1 MQYTSGSTA
10 NPRGVVLSMRNV
22 TENVDQII
30 RNYFRHEGGAP
41 RLPSSV
47 VSWLPLY
54 HDMGLMVGL
63 FIPLFVGCPVILTS
77 PEAFIRKPARW
88 MQLLAK
94 HQAPFSAAPNFAF
107 DLAVAK
113 TSEEDM
119 AGLDLGHVNTIINGA
134 EQVQPNTIT
143 KFLRRFRPYNLMPAA
158 VKPSYGMA
166 EAVVYLATTKAGSPP
181 TSTEFDADSL
191 ARGHAELSTF
201 ETERATRLIRYHSDD
216 KEPLLR
222 IVDPDSNIELGPG
235 RIGEIWIHGKN
246 VSTGY
251 HNADDAL
258 NRDKFQASIREAS
271 AGTPRSPWLRT
282 GDLGF
287 IVGDEFYIVG
297 RMKDLIIQDGVNH
310 YPDDIET
317 TVKEFTGGRVAAFSV
332 SDDGVEHLVIAAEV
346 RTEHGPDKVTI
357 MDFSTIKR
365 LVVSAL
371 SKLHGLHVTDFL
383 LVPPGALPK
392 TTSGKISRAACA
404 KQYGANKLQRS
415 SNVPMTDGSVTAD
428 KLQKWFREYLSTHI
442 ECHPNEVSLDVPIR
456 DLGLKSIDVL
466 AIPGDLGDR
475 FGFCIPDLAVWDN
488 PSANDL
494 IDSLLN
500 QRSADSLRESHGHA
514 DRNTQGRGS
523 INEPVA
529 VIGVGCRFPGDIDG
543 PERLWDFLT
552 EKKCAITAYPDR
564 GFTNA
569 GTFAESGGFLK
580 DVAGFDNRFFDIPP
594 DEALRMDP
602 QQRLLLEVSWEALE
616 HAGIIPESLRL
627 SRTGVFVG
635 VSSTDYVRLVSASA
649 QQKSTI
655 WDNTGGS
662 SSIIANRIS
671 YFLDIQGPSIVID
684 TACSS
689 SLVAVHL
696 ACRSL
701 STWDCDIALVGGTN
715 VLISPEP
722 WGGFRE
728 AGILSQTGCCHAFDK
743 SADGMVRGE
752 GCGVIVLQRLSDARL
767 EGRRILAILTG
778 SAVNQ
783 DGKSNGIMAPNPS
796 AQIGVLENAC
806 KSARVD
812 PLEIGYVEAHGT
824 GTSLGDRIEAH
835 ALGMVFGRK
844 RPGSGPLMIGSIK
857 PNIGHLEGA
866 AGIAGLIKAVLMVE
880 RGSLLPSG
888 GFTEPNPAIP
898 FTELGLRVVDE
909 LQEWP
914 VVAGRPRRA
923 GVSSFGF
930 GGTNAHV
937 IVEEAGSVGAD
948 TVSGRAD
955 VGGSGGGVV
964 AWVISGKTASALAAQ
979 AGRLGRYVRAR
990 PALDVVDVGYSLV
1003 STRSV
1008 FDHRAVVVGQ
1018 TRDELLAGL
1027 AGVVAG
1033 RPEAGVVCGVGKPA
1047 GKTAFVFAGQGSQ
1060 WLGMGS
1066 ELYAAYPV
1074 FAEALDAVVDE
1085 LDRHLRY
1092 PLRDVIWGHD
1102 QDLLNTTEFAQPAL
1116 FAVEVAL
1123 YRLLMSWGVRPGLV
1137 LGHSV
1142 GELAA
1147 AHVAGALCLP
1157 DAAML
1162 VAARGRLM
1170 QALPAGGA
1178 MFAVQ
1183 AREDE
1188 VAPMLGH
1195 DVSIAAVNGPASV
1208 VISGAHD
1215 AVSAIADRL
1224 RGQGRRVHRLAVS
1237 HAFHSA
1243 LMEPMIAEFTAV
1255 AAELSVGLPT
1265 IPVISNV
1272 TGQLVADD
1280 FASADYWA
1288 RHIRAV
1294 VRFGDSVRSAHCAG
1308 ASRFIEVGP
1317 GGGLTSLI
1325 EASLADAQIV
1335 SVPTLRKDRPE
1346 PVSVMTAAA
1355 QGFVSGMGLDWAS
1368 VFSGY
1373 RPKRVE
1379 LPTYAF
1385 QHQKFWLAPAP
1396 SVSDPTAAGQI
1407 GASDGGAEL
1416 LASSGF
1422 AARLAGRS
1430 ADEQLAAAIEVVC
1443 EHAAAVLGRDGA
1455 AGLDAGQAFA
1465 DSGFNSLSAVEL
1477 RNRLTAVTAVTLPA
1491 TAIFDH
1497 PTPTELA
1504 QYLITQIDGHGSSA
1518 AAAANP
1524 AERIDALTDLF
1535 LQACDAGRDADG
1547 WKMVALASNTR
1558 ERMSSPVRNNVSK
1571 NVALLADGI
1580 SDVVVIC
1587 IPTLTVLSDQREY
1600 RDIANAMTGRHSVY
1614 SLTLP
1619 GFDSSDALPQNAD
1632 MIVETVSNAII
1643 DVVGGSCRFVLS
1655 GYSSGGVLAYALC
1668 SHLSV
1673 KHQRNPLGVA
1683 LIDTY
1688 LPSQIANPSMN
1699 EGFSP
1704 NDTGK
1709 GLSRE
1714 VIRVARMLNR
1724 LTATRLTAAATY
1736 AAIFQAWEPGRSM
1749 APVLNIV
1756 AKDRI
1761 ATVENLRE
1769 ERINRWRTAAAEAAY
1784 SVAEVPGDHFGMMST
1799 SSEAIAT
1806 EIHDWISGL
1815 VRGPH
1820 R

>member
-1 MQYTSGSTA
+1 
-10 NPRGVVLSMRNV
+10 
-22 TENVDQII
+22 
-30 RNYFRHEGGAP
+30 
-41 RLPSSV
+41 
-47 VSWLPLY
+47 
-54 HDMGLMVGL
+54 
-63 FIPLFVGCPVILTS
+63 
-77 PEAFIRKPARW
+77 
-88 MQLLAK
+88 
-94 HQAPFSAAPNFAF
+94 
-107 DLAVAK
+107 
-113 TSEEDM
+113 
-119 AGLDLGHVNTIINGA
+119 
-134 EQVQPNTIT
+134 
-143 KFLRRFRPYNLMPAA
+143 
-158 VKPSYGMA
+158 
-166 EAVVYLATTKAGSPP
+166 
-181 TSTEFDADSL
+181 
-191 ARGHAELSTF
+191 
-201 ETERATRLIRYHSDD
+201 
-216 KEPLLR
+216 
-222 IVDPDSNIELGPG
+222 
-235 RIGEIWIHGKN
+235 
-246 VSTGY
+246 
-251 HNADDAL
+251 
-258 NRDKFQASIREAS
+258 
-271 AGTPRSPWLRT
+271 
-282 GDLGF
+282 
-287 IVGDEFYIVG
+287 
-297 RMKDLIIQDGVNH
+297 
-310 YPDDIET
+310 
-317 TVKEFTGGRVAAFSV
+317 
-332 SDDGVEHLVIAAEV
+332 
-346 RTEHGPDKVTI
+346 
-357 MDFSTIKR
+357 
-365 LVVSAL
+365 
-371 SKLHGLHVTDFL
+371 
-383 LVPPGALPK
+383 
-392 TTSGKISRAACA
+392 
-404 KQYGANKLQRS
+404 
-415 SNVPMTDGSVTAD
+415 MTDGSVTAD

-1027 AGVVAG
+1027 AGGVAG

-1524 AERIDALTDLF
+1524 AERIDALTDVF

-1820 R
+1820 P

>member
-1 MQYTSGSTA
+1 
-10 NPRGVVLSMRNV
+10 
-22 TENVDQII
+22 
-30 RNYFRHEGGAP
+30 
-41 RLPSSV
+41 
-47 VSWLPLY
+47 
-54 HDMGLMVGL
+54 
-63 FIPLFVGCPVILTS
+63 
-77 PEAFIRKPARW
+77 
-88 MQLLAK
+88 
-94 HQAPFSAAPNFAF
+94 
-107 DLAVAK
+107 
-113 TSEEDM
+113 
-119 AGLDLGHVNTIINGA
+119 
-134 EQVQPNTIT
+134 
-143 KFLRRFRPYNLMPAA
+143 
-158 VKPSYGMA
+158 
-166 EAVVYLATTKAGSPP
+166 
-181 TSTEFDADSL
+181 
-191 ARGHAELSTF
+191 
-201 ETERATRLIRYHSDD
+201 
-216 KEPLLR
+216 
-222 IVDPDSNIELGPG
+222 
-235 RIGEIWIHGKN
+235 
-246 VSTGY
+246 
-251 HNADDAL
+251 
-258 NRDKFQASIREAS
+258 
-271 AGTPRSPWLRT
+271 
-282 GDLGF
+282 
-287 IVGDEFYIVG
+287 
-297 RMKDLIIQDGVNH
+297 
-310 YPDDIET
+310 
-317 TVKEFTGGRVAAFSV
+317 
-332 SDDGVEHLVIAAEV
+332 
-346 RTEHGPDKVTI
+346 
-357 MDFSTIKR
+357 
-365 LVVSAL
+365 
-371 SKLHGLHVTDFL
+371 
-383 LVPPGALPK
+383 
-392 TTSGKISRAACA
+392 
-404 KQYGANKLQRS
+404 
-415 SNVPMTDGSVTAD
+415 MTDGSVTAD

-1018 TRDELLAGL
+1018 TRDELLAG
-1027 AGVVAG
+1027 VVAG

-1368 VFSGY
+1368 AFSGY

-1820 R
+1820 P

>member
-1 MQYTSGSTA
+1 MVS
-10 NPRGVVLSMRNV
+10 RVLVHAYRV
-22 TENVDQII
+22 
-30 RNYFRHEGGAP
+30 
-41 RLPSSV
+41 SS
-47 VSWLPLY
+47 
-54 HDMGLMVGL
+54 
-63 FIPLFVGCPVILTS
+63 
-77 PEAFIRKPARW
+77 
-88 MQLLAK
+88 
-94 HQAPFSAAPNFAF
+94 
-107 DLAVAK
+107 
-113 TSEEDM
+113 
-119 AGLDLGHVNTIINGA
+119 
-134 EQVQPNTIT
+134 
-143 KFLRRFRPYNLMPAA
+143 
-158 VKPSYGMA
+158 
-166 EAVVYLATTKAGSPP
+166 
-181 TSTEFDADSL
+181 
-191 ARGHAELSTF
+191 
-201 ETERATRLIRYHSDD
+201 
-216 KEPLLR
+216 
-222 IVDPDSNIELGPG
+222 
-235 RIGEIWIHGKN
+235 
-246 VSTGY
+246 
-251 HNADDAL
+251 
-258 NRDKFQASIREAS
+258 
-271 AGTPRSPWLRT
+271 
-282 GDLGF
+282 
-287 IVGDEFYIVG
+287 
-297 RMKDLIIQDGVNH
+297 
-310 YPDDIET
+310 
-317 TVKEFTGGRVAAFSV
+317 
-332 SDDGVEHLVIAAEV
+332 
-346 RTEHGPDKVTI
+346 
-357 MDFSTIKR
+357 
-365 LVVSAL
+365 
-371 SKLHGLHVTDFL
+371 
-383 LVPPGALPK
+383 
-392 TTSGKISRAACA
+392 
-404 KQYGANKLQRS
+404 
-415 SNVPMTDGSVTAD
+415 
-428 KLQKWFREYLSTHI
+428 
-442 ECHPNEVSLDVPIR
+442 NEVSLDVPIR

-543 PERLWDFLT
+543 PERLSDFLT

-1820 R
+1820 P

>member
-1 MQYTSGSTA
+1 
-10 NPRGVVLSMRNV
+10 
-22 TENVDQII
+22 
-30 RNYFRHEGGAP
+30 
-41 RLPSSV
+41 
-47 VSWLPLY
+47 
-54 HDMGLMVGL
+54 
-63 FIPLFVGCPVILTS
+63 
-77 PEAFIRKPARW
+77 
-88 MQLLAK
+88 
-94 HQAPFSAAPNFAF
+94 
-107 DLAVAK
+107 
-113 TSEEDM
+113 
-119 AGLDLGHVNTIINGA
+119 
-134 EQVQPNTIT
+134 
-143 KFLRRFRPYNLMPAA
+143 
-158 VKPSYGMA
+158 
-166 EAVVYLATTKAGSPP
+166 
-181 TSTEFDADSL
+181 
-191 ARGHAELSTF
+191 
-201 ETERATRLIRYHSDD
+201 
-216 KEPLLR
+216 
-222 IVDPDSNIELGPG
+222 
-235 RIGEIWIHGKN
+235 
-246 VSTGY
+246 
-251 HNADDAL
+251 
-258 NRDKFQASIREAS
+258 
-271 AGTPRSPWLRT
+271 
-282 GDLGF
+282 
-287 IVGDEFYIVG
+287 
-297 RMKDLIIQDGVNH
+297 
-310 YPDDIET
+310 
-317 TVKEFTGGRVAAFSV
+317 
-332 SDDGVEHLVIAAEV
+332 
-346 RTEHGPDKVTI
+346 
-357 MDFSTIKR
+357 
-365 LVVSAL
+365 
-371 SKLHGLHVTDFL
+371 
-383 LVPPGALPK
+383 
-392 TTSGKISRAACA
+392 
-404 KQYGANKLQRS
+404 
-415 SNVPMTDGSVTAD
+415 MTDGSVTAD

-500 QRSADSLRESHGHA
+500 QRSADSLRESHGQA

-796 AQIGVLENAC
+796 AQIGVLENVC

-964 AWVISGKTASALAAQ
+964 AWVISGKKASALAAQ

-1820 R
+1820 P

>member
-1 MQYTSGSTA
+1 MVS
-10 NPRGVVLSMRNV
+10 RVLVHAYRV
-22 TENVDQII
+22 
-30 RNYFRHEGGAP
+30 
-41 RLPSSV
+41 SS
-47 VSWLPLY
+47 
-54 HDMGLMVGL
+54 
-63 FIPLFVGCPVILTS
+63 
-77 PEAFIRKPARW
+77 
-88 MQLLAK
+88 
-94 HQAPFSAAPNFAF
+94 
-107 DLAVAK
+107 
-113 TSEEDM
+113 
-119 AGLDLGHVNTIINGA
+119 
-134 EQVQPNTIT
+134 
-143 KFLRRFRPYNLMPAA
+143 
-158 VKPSYGMA
+158 
-166 EAVVYLATTKAGSPP
+166 
-181 TSTEFDADSL
+181 
-191 ARGHAELSTF
+191 
-201 ETERATRLIRYHSDD
+201 
-216 KEPLLR
+216 
-222 IVDPDSNIELGPG
+222 
-235 RIGEIWIHGKN
+235 
-246 VSTGY
+246 
-251 HNADDAL
+251 
-258 NRDKFQASIREAS
+258 
-271 AGTPRSPWLRT
+271 
-282 GDLGF
+282 
-287 IVGDEFYIVG
+287 
-297 RMKDLIIQDGVNH
+297 
-310 YPDDIET
+310 
-317 TVKEFTGGRVAAFSV
+317 
-332 SDDGVEHLVIAAEV
+332 
-346 RTEHGPDKVTI
+346 
-357 MDFSTIKR
+357 
-365 LVVSAL
+365 
-371 SKLHGLHVTDFL
+371 
-383 LVPPGALPK
+383 
-392 TTSGKISRAACA
+392 
-404 KQYGANKLQRS
+404 
-415 SNVPMTDGSVTAD
+415 
-428 KLQKWFREYLSTHI
+428 
-442 ECHPNEVSLDVPIR
+442 NEVSLDVPIR

-1518 AAAANP
+1518 AAAASP

-1820 R
+1820 P

>member
-1 MQYTSGSTA
+1 
-10 NPRGVVLSMRNV
+10 
-22 TENVDQII
+22 
-30 RNYFRHEGGAP
+30 
-41 RLPSSV
+41 
-47 VSWLPLY
+47 
-54 HDMGLMVGL
+54 
-63 FIPLFVGCPVILTS
+63 
-77 PEAFIRKPARW
+77 
-88 MQLLAK
+88 
-94 HQAPFSAAPNFAF
+94 
-107 DLAVAK
+107 
-113 TSEEDM
+113 
-119 AGLDLGHVNTIINGA
+119 
-134 EQVQPNTIT
+134 
-143 KFLRRFRPYNLMPAA
+143 
-158 VKPSYGMA
+158 
-166 EAVVYLATTKAGSPP
+166 
-181 TSTEFDADSL
+181 
-191 ARGHAELSTF
+191 
-201 ETERATRLIRYHSDD
+201 
-216 KEPLLR
+216 
-222 IVDPDSNIELGPG
+222 
-235 RIGEIWIHGKN
+235 
-246 VSTGY
+246 
-251 HNADDAL
+251 
-258 NRDKFQASIREAS
+258 
-271 AGTPRSPWLRT
+271 
-282 GDLGF
+282 
-287 IVGDEFYIVG
+287 
-297 RMKDLIIQDGVNH
+297 
-310 YPDDIET
+310 
-317 TVKEFTGGRVAAFSV
+317 
-332 SDDGVEHLVIAAEV
+332 
-346 RTEHGPDKVTI
+346 
-357 MDFSTIKR
+357 
-365 LVVSAL
+365 
-371 SKLHGLHVTDFL
+371 
-383 LVPPGALPK
+383 
-392 TTSGKISRAACA
+392 
-404 KQYGANKLQRS
+404 
-415 SNVPMTDGSVTAD
+415 MTDGSVTAD
-428 KLQKWFREYLSTHI
+428 KLQKWFREYVSTHI

-649 QQKSTI
+649 QQRSTI

-1820 R
+1820 P

>member
-1 MQYTSGSTA
+1 
-10 NPRGVVLSMRNV
+10 
-22 TENVDQII
+22 
-30 RNYFRHEGGAP
+30 
-41 RLPSSV
+41 
-47 VSWLPLY
+47 
-54 HDMGLMVGL
+54 
-63 FIPLFVGCPVILTS
+63 
-77 PEAFIRKPARW
+77 
-88 MQLLAK
+88 
-94 HQAPFSAAPNFAF
+94 
-107 DLAVAK
+107 
-113 TSEEDM
+113 
-119 AGLDLGHVNTIINGA
+119 
-134 EQVQPNTIT
+134 
-143 KFLRRFRPYNLMPAA
+143 
-158 VKPSYGMA
+158 
-166 EAVVYLATTKAGSPP
+166 
-181 TSTEFDADSL
+181 
-191 ARGHAELSTF
+191 
-201 ETERATRLIRYHSDD
+201 
-216 KEPLLR
+216 
-222 IVDPDSNIELGPG
+222 
-235 RIGEIWIHGKN
+235 
-246 VSTGY
+246 
-251 HNADDAL
+251 
-258 NRDKFQASIREAS
+258 
-271 AGTPRSPWLRT
+271 
-282 GDLGF
+282 
-287 IVGDEFYIVG
+287 
-297 RMKDLIIQDGVNH
+297 
-310 YPDDIET
+310 
-317 TVKEFTGGRVAAFSV
+317 
-332 SDDGVEHLVIAAEV
+332 
-346 RTEHGPDKVTI
+346 
-357 MDFSTIKR
+357 
-365 LVVSAL
+365 
-371 SKLHGLHVTDFL
+371 
-383 LVPPGALPK
+383 
-392 TTSGKISRAACA
+392 
-404 KQYGANKLQRS
+404 
-415 SNVPMTDGSVTAD
+415 MTDGSVTAD

-1368 VFSGY
+1368 AFSGY

-1820 R
+1820 P

>member
-1 MQYTSGSTA
+1 
-10 NPRGVVLSMRNV
+10 
-22 TENVDQII
+22 
-30 RNYFRHEGGAP
+30 
-41 RLPSSV
+41 
-47 VSWLPLY
+47 
-54 HDMGLMVGL
+54 
-63 FIPLFVGCPVILTS
+63 
-77 PEAFIRKPARW
+77 
-88 MQLLAK
+88 
-94 HQAPFSAAPNFAF
+94 
-107 DLAVAK
+107 
-113 TSEEDM
+113 
-119 AGLDLGHVNTIINGA
+119 
-134 EQVQPNTIT
+134 
-143 KFLRRFRPYNLMPAA
+143 
-158 VKPSYGMA
+158 
-166 EAVVYLATTKAGSPP
+166 
-181 TSTEFDADSL
+181 
-191 ARGHAELSTF
+191 
-201 ETERATRLIRYHSDD
+201 
-216 KEPLLR
+216 
-222 IVDPDSNIELGPG
+222 
-235 RIGEIWIHGKN
+235 
-246 VSTGY
+246 
-251 HNADDAL
+251 
-258 NRDKFQASIREAS
+258 
-271 AGTPRSPWLRT
+271 
-282 GDLGF
+282 
-287 IVGDEFYIVG
+287 
-297 RMKDLIIQDGVNH
+297 
-310 YPDDIET
+310 
-317 TVKEFTGGRVAAFSV
+317 
-332 SDDGVEHLVIAAEV
+332 
-346 RTEHGPDKVTI
+346 
-357 MDFSTIKR
+357 
-365 LVVSAL
+365 
-371 SKLHGLHVTDFL
+371 
-383 LVPPGALPK
+383 
-392 TTSGKISRAACA
+392 
-404 KQYGANKLQRS
+404 
-415 SNVPMTDGSVTAD
+415 MTDGSVTAD
-428 KLQKWFREYLSTHI
+428 KLQKWFREYVSTHI

-1736 AAIFQAWEPGRSM
+1736 AAIFQA
-1749 APVLNIV
+1749 
-1756 AKDRI
+1756 
-1761 ATVENLRE
+1761 
-1769 ERINRWRTAAAEAAY
+1769 
-1784 SVAEVPGDHFGMMST
+1784 
-1799 SSEAIAT
+1799 
-1806 EIHDWISGL
+1806 
-1815 VRGPH
+1815 
-1820 R
+1820 

>member
-1 MQYTSGSTA
+1 
-10 NPRGVVLSMRNV
+10 
-22 TENVDQII
+22 
-30 RNYFRHEGGAP
+30 
-41 RLPSSV
+41 
-47 VSWLPLY
+47 
-54 HDMGLMVGL
+54 
-63 FIPLFVGCPVILTS
+63 
-77 PEAFIRKPARW
+77 
-88 MQLLAK
+88 
-94 HQAPFSAAPNFAF
+94 
-107 DLAVAK
+107 
-113 TSEEDM
+113 
-119 AGLDLGHVNTIINGA
+119 
-134 EQVQPNTIT
+134 
-143 KFLRRFRPYNLMPAA
+143 
-158 VKPSYGMA
+158 
-166 EAVVYLATTKAGSPP
+166 
-181 TSTEFDADSL
+181 
-191 ARGHAELSTF
+191 
-201 ETERATRLIRYHSDD
+201 
-216 KEPLLR
+216 
-222 IVDPDSNIELGPG
+222 
-235 RIGEIWIHGKN
+235 
-246 VSTGY
+246 
-251 HNADDAL
+251 
-258 NRDKFQASIREAS
+258 
-271 AGTPRSPWLRT
+271 
-282 GDLGF
+282 
-287 IVGDEFYIVG
+287 
-297 RMKDLIIQDGVNH
+297 
-310 YPDDIET
+310 
-317 TVKEFTGGRVAAFSV
+317 
-332 SDDGVEHLVIAAEV
+332 
-346 RTEHGPDKVTI
+346 
-357 MDFSTIKR
+357 
-365 LVVSAL
+365 
-371 SKLHGLHVTDFL
+371 
-383 LVPPGALPK
+383 
-392 TTSGKISRAACA
+392 
-404 KQYGANKLQRS
+404 
-415 SNVPMTDGSVTAD
+415 MTDGSVTAD

-1092 PLRDVIWGHD
+1092 QLRDVIWGHD

-1524 AERIDALTDLF
+1524 AERIDALTDVF

-1820 R
+1820 P

>member
-1 MQYTSGSTA
+1 
-10 NPRGVVLSMRNV
+10 
-22 TENVDQII
+22 
-30 RNYFRHEGGAP
+30 
-41 RLPSSV
+41 
-47 VSWLPLY
+47 
-54 HDMGLMVGL
+54 
-63 FIPLFVGCPVILTS
+63 
-77 PEAFIRKPARW
+77 
-88 MQLLAK
+88 
-94 HQAPFSAAPNFAF
+94 
-107 DLAVAK
+107 
-113 TSEEDM
+113 
-119 AGLDLGHVNTIINGA
+119 
-134 EQVQPNTIT
+134 
-143 KFLRRFRPYNLMPAA
+143 
-158 VKPSYGMA
+158 
-166 EAVVYLATTKAGSPP
+166 
-181 TSTEFDADSL
+181 
-191 ARGHAELSTF
+191 
-201 ETERATRLIRYHSDD
+201 
-216 KEPLLR
+216 
-222 IVDPDSNIELGPG
+222 
-235 RIGEIWIHGKN
+235 
-246 VSTGY
+246 
-251 HNADDAL
+251 
-258 NRDKFQASIREAS
+258 
-271 AGTPRSPWLRT
+271 
-282 GDLGF
+282 
-287 IVGDEFYIVG
+287 
-297 RMKDLIIQDGVNH
+297 
-310 YPDDIET
+310 
-317 TVKEFTGGRVAAFSV
+317 
-332 SDDGVEHLVIAAEV
+332 
-346 RTEHGPDKVTI
+346 
-357 MDFSTIKR
+357 
-365 LVVSAL
+365 
-371 SKLHGLHVTDFL
+371 
-383 LVPPGALPK
+383 
-392 TTSGKISRAACA
+392 
-404 KQYGANKLQRS
+404 
-415 SNVPMTDGSVTAD
+415 MTDGSVTAD
-428 KLQKWFREYLSTHI
+428 KLQKWFREYVSTHI

-543 PERLWDFLT
+543 PKRLWDFLT

-1820 R
+1820 P

>member
-1 MQYTSGSTA
+1 
-10 NPRGVVLSMRNV
+10 
-22 TENVDQII
+22 
-30 RNYFRHEGGAP
+30 
-41 RLPSSV
+41 
-47 VSWLPLY
+47 
-54 HDMGLMVGL
+54 
-63 FIPLFVGCPVILTS
+63 
-77 PEAFIRKPARW
+77 
-88 MQLLAK
+88 
-94 HQAPFSAAPNFAF
+94 
-107 DLAVAK
+107 
-113 TSEEDM
+113 
-119 AGLDLGHVNTIINGA
+119 
-134 EQVQPNTIT
+134 
-143 KFLRRFRPYNLMPAA
+143 
-158 VKPSYGMA
+158 
-166 EAVVYLATTKAGSPP
+166 
-181 TSTEFDADSL
+181 
-191 ARGHAELSTF
+191 
-201 ETERATRLIRYHSDD
+201 
-216 KEPLLR
+216 
-222 IVDPDSNIELGPG
+222 
-235 RIGEIWIHGKN
+235 
-246 VSTGY
+246 
-251 HNADDAL
+251 
-258 NRDKFQASIREAS
+258 
-271 AGTPRSPWLRT
+271 
-282 GDLGF
+282 
-287 IVGDEFYIVG
+287 
-297 RMKDLIIQDGVNH
+297 
-310 YPDDIET
+310 
-317 TVKEFTGGRVAAFSV
+317 
-332 SDDGVEHLVIAAEV
+332 
-346 RTEHGPDKVTI
+346 
-357 MDFSTIKR
+357 
-365 LVVSAL
+365 
-371 SKLHGLHVTDFL
+371 
-383 LVPPGALPK
+383 
-392 TTSGKISRAACA
+392 
-404 KQYGANKLQRS
+404 
-415 SNVPMTDGSVTAD
+415 MTDGSVTAD
-428 KLQKWFREYLSTHI
+428 KLQKWFREYVSTHI

-1116 FAVEVAL
+1116 FAVEGAL

-1799 SSEAIAT
+1799 SSEAMAT

-1820 R
+1820 P

>member
-1 MQYTSGSTA
+1 MVS
-10 NPRGVVLSMRNV
+10 RVLVHAYRV
-22 TENVDQII
+22 
-30 RNYFRHEGGAP
+30 
-41 RLPSSV
+41 SS
-47 VSWLPLY
+47 
-54 HDMGLMVGL
+54 
-63 FIPLFVGCPVILTS
+63 
-77 PEAFIRKPARW
+77 
-88 MQLLAK
+88 
-94 HQAPFSAAPNFAF
+94 
-107 DLAVAK
+107 
-113 TSEEDM
+113 
-119 AGLDLGHVNTIINGA
+119 
-134 EQVQPNTIT
+134 
-143 KFLRRFRPYNLMPAA
+143 
-158 VKPSYGMA
+158 
-166 EAVVYLATTKAGSPP
+166 
-181 TSTEFDADSL
+181 
-191 ARGHAELSTF
+191 
-201 ETERATRLIRYHSDD
+201 
-216 KEPLLR
+216 
-222 IVDPDSNIELGPG
+222 
-235 RIGEIWIHGKN
+235 
-246 VSTGY
+246 
-251 HNADDAL
+251 
-258 NRDKFQASIREAS
+258 
-271 AGTPRSPWLRT
+271 
-282 GDLGF
+282 
-287 IVGDEFYIVG
+287 
-297 RMKDLIIQDGVNH
+297 
-310 YPDDIET
+310 
-317 TVKEFTGGRVAAFSV
+317 
-332 SDDGVEHLVIAAEV
+332 
-346 RTEHGPDKVTI
+346 
-357 MDFSTIKR
+357 
-365 LVVSAL
+365 
-371 SKLHGLHVTDFL
+371 
-383 LVPPGALPK
+383 
-392 TTSGKISRAACA
+392 
-404 KQYGANKLQRS
+404 
-415 SNVPMTDGSVTAD
+415 
-428 KLQKWFREYLSTHI
+428 
-442 ECHPNEVSLDVPIR
+442 NEVSLDVPIR

-514 DRNTQGRGS
+514 DRDTQGRGS

-1820 R
+1820 P

>member
-1 MQYTSGSTA
+1 
-10 NPRGVVLSMRNV
+10 
-22 TENVDQII
+22 
-30 RNYFRHEGGAP
+30 
-41 RLPSSV
+41 
-47 VSWLPLY
+47 
-54 HDMGLMVGL
+54 
-63 FIPLFVGCPVILTS
+63 
-77 PEAFIRKPARW
+77 
-88 MQLLAK
+88 
-94 HQAPFSAAPNFAF
+94 
-107 DLAVAK
+107 
-113 TSEEDM
+113 
-119 AGLDLGHVNTIINGA
+119 
-134 EQVQPNTIT
+134 
-143 KFLRRFRPYNLMPAA
+143 
-158 VKPSYGMA
+158 
-166 EAVVYLATTKAGSPP
+166 
-181 TSTEFDADSL
+181 
-191 ARGHAELSTF
+191 
-201 ETERATRLIRYHSDD
+201 
-216 KEPLLR
+216 
-222 IVDPDSNIELGPG
+222 
-235 RIGEIWIHGKN
+235 
-246 VSTGY
+246 
-251 HNADDAL
+251 
-258 NRDKFQASIREAS
+258 
-271 AGTPRSPWLRT
+271 
-282 GDLGF
+282 
-287 IVGDEFYIVG
+287 
-297 RMKDLIIQDGVNH
+297 
-310 YPDDIET
+310 
-317 TVKEFTGGRVAAFSV
+317 
-332 SDDGVEHLVIAAEV
+332 
-346 RTEHGPDKVTI
+346 
-357 MDFSTIKR
+357 
-365 LVVSAL
+365 
-371 SKLHGLHVTDFL
+371 
-383 LVPPGALPK
+383 
-392 TTSGKISRAACA
+392 
-404 KQYGANKLQRS
+404 
-415 SNVPMTDGSVTAD
+415 MTDGSVTAD
-428 KLQKWFREYLSTHI
+428 KLQKWFREYVSTHI

-964 AWVISGKTASALAAQ
+964 AWVISGKTASTLAAQ

-1820 R
+1820 P

>member
-1 MQYTSGSTA
+1 
-10 NPRGVVLSMRNV
+10 
-22 TENVDQII
+22 
-30 RNYFRHEGGAP
+30 
-41 RLPSSV
+41 
-47 VSWLPLY
+47 
-54 HDMGLMVGL
+54 
-63 FIPLFVGCPVILTS
+63 
-77 PEAFIRKPARW
+77 
-88 MQLLAK
+88 
-94 HQAPFSAAPNFAF
+94 
-107 DLAVAK
+107 
-113 TSEEDM
+113 
-119 AGLDLGHVNTIINGA
+119 
-134 EQVQPNTIT
+134 
-143 KFLRRFRPYNLMPAA
+143 
-158 VKPSYGMA
+158 
-166 EAVVYLATTKAGSPP
+166 
-181 TSTEFDADSL
+181 
-191 ARGHAELSTF
+191 
-201 ETERATRLIRYHSDD
+201 
-216 KEPLLR
+216 
-222 IVDPDSNIELGPG
+222 
-235 RIGEIWIHGKN
+235 
-246 VSTGY
+246 
-251 HNADDAL
+251 
-258 NRDKFQASIREAS
+258 
-271 AGTPRSPWLRT
+271 
-282 GDLGF
+282 
-287 IVGDEFYIVG
+287 
-297 RMKDLIIQDGVNH
+297 
-310 YPDDIET
+310 
-317 TVKEFTGGRVAAFSV
+317 
-332 SDDGVEHLVIAAEV
+332 
-346 RTEHGPDKVTI
+346 
-357 MDFSTIKR
+357 
-365 LVVSAL
+365 
-371 SKLHGLHVTDFL
+371 
-383 LVPPGALPK
+383 
-392 TTSGKISRAACA
+392 
-404 KQYGANKLQRS
+404 
-415 SNVPMTDGSVTAD
+415 MTDGSVTAD

-767 EGRRILAILTG
+767 EGRRILAIMTG

-1123 YRLLMSWGVRPGLV
+1123 YRLVMSWGVRPGLV

-1524 AERIDALTDLF
+1524 AERIDALTDVF

-1820 R
+1820 P

>member
-1 MQYTSGSTA
+1 MVS
-10 NPRGVVLSMRNV
+10 RVLVHAYR
-22 TENVDQII
+22 
-30 RNYFRHEGGAP
+30 
-41 RLPSSV
+41 
-47 VSWLPLY
+47 VS
-54 HDMGLMVGL
+54 
-63 FIPLFVGCPVILTS
+63 
-77 PEAFIRKPARW
+77 
-88 MQLLAK
+88 
-94 HQAPFSAAPNFAF
+94 
-107 DLAVAK
+107 
-113 TSEEDM
+113 
-119 AGLDLGHVNTIINGA
+119 
-134 EQVQPNTIT
+134 
-143 KFLRRFRPYNLMPAA
+143 
-158 VKPSYGMA
+158 
-166 EAVVYLATTKAGSPP
+166 
-181 TSTEFDADSL
+181 
-191 ARGHAELSTF
+191 
-201 ETERATRLIRYHSDD
+201 
-216 KEPLLR
+216 
-222 IVDPDSNIELGPG
+222 
-235 RIGEIWIHGKN
+235 
-246 VSTGY
+246 
-251 HNADDAL
+251 
-258 NRDKFQASIREAS
+258 
-271 AGTPRSPWLRT
+271 
-282 GDLGF
+282 
-287 IVGDEFYIVG
+287 
-297 RMKDLIIQDGVNH
+297 
-310 YPDDIET
+310 
-317 TVKEFTGGRVAAFSV
+317 
-332 SDDGVEHLVIAAEV
+332 
-346 RTEHGPDKVTI
+346 
-357 MDFSTIKR
+357 
-365 LVVSAL
+365 
-371 SKLHGLHVTDFL
+371 
-383 LVPPGALPK
+383 
-392 TTSGKISRAACA
+392 
-404 KQYGANKLQRS
+404 
-415 SNVPMTDGSVTAD
+415 
-428 KLQKWFREYLSTHI
+428 
-442 ECHPNEVSLDVPIR
+442 PNEVSLDVPIR

-1820 R
+1820 P

>member
-1 MQYTSGSTA
+1 MVS
-10 NPRGVVLSMRNV
+10 RVLVHAYRV
-22 TENVDQII
+22 
-30 RNYFRHEGGAP
+30 
-41 RLPSSV
+41 SS
-47 VSWLPLY
+47 
-54 HDMGLMVGL
+54 
-63 FIPLFVGCPVILTS
+63 
-77 PEAFIRKPARW
+77 
-88 MQLLAK
+88 
-94 HQAPFSAAPNFAF
+94 
-107 DLAVAK
+107 
-113 TSEEDM
+113 
-119 AGLDLGHVNTIINGA
+119 
-134 EQVQPNTIT
+134 
-143 KFLRRFRPYNLMPAA
+143 
-158 VKPSYGMA
+158 
-166 EAVVYLATTKAGSPP
+166 
-181 TSTEFDADSL
+181 
-191 ARGHAELSTF
+191 
-201 ETERATRLIRYHSDD
+201 
-216 KEPLLR
+216 
-222 IVDPDSNIELGPG
+222 
-235 RIGEIWIHGKN
+235 
-246 VSTGY
+246 
-251 HNADDAL
+251 
-258 NRDKFQASIREAS
+258 
-271 AGTPRSPWLRT
+271 
-282 GDLGF
+282 
-287 IVGDEFYIVG
+287 
-297 RMKDLIIQDGVNH
+297 
-310 YPDDIET
+310 
-317 TVKEFTGGRVAAFSV
+317 
-332 SDDGVEHLVIAAEV
+332 
-346 RTEHGPDKVTI
+346 
-357 MDFSTIKR
+357 
-365 LVVSAL
+365 
-371 SKLHGLHVTDFL
+371 
-383 LVPPGALPK
+383 
-392 TTSGKISRAACA
+392 
-404 KQYGANKLQRS
+404 
-415 SNVPMTDGSVTAD
+415 
-428 KLQKWFREYLSTHI
+428 
-442 ECHPNEVSLDVPIR
+442 NEVSLDVPIR

-552 EKKCAITAYPDR
+552 AKKCAITAYPDR

-1820 R
+1820 P

>member
-1 MQYTSGSTA
+1 MVS
-10 NPRGVVLSMRNV
+10 RVLVHAYRV
-22 TENVDQII
+22 
-30 RNYFRHEGGAP
+30 
-41 RLPSSV
+41 SS
-47 VSWLPLY
+47 
-54 HDMGLMVGL
+54 
-63 FIPLFVGCPVILTS
+63 
-77 PEAFIRKPARW
+77 
-88 MQLLAK
+88 
-94 HQAPFSAAPNFAF
+94 
-107 DLAVAK
+107 
-113 TSEEDM
+113 
-119 AGLDLGHVNTIINGA
+119 
-134 EQVQPNTIT
+134 
-143 KFLRRFRPYNLMPAA
+143 
-158 VKPSYGMA
+158 
-166 EAVVYLATTKAGSPP
+166 
-181 TSTEFDADSL
+181 
-191 ARGHAELSTF
+191 
-201 ETERATRLIRYHSDD
+201 
-216 KEPLLR
+216 
-222 IVDPDSNIELGPG
+222 
-235 RIGEIWIHGKN
+235 
-246 VSTGY
+246 
-251 HNADDAL
+251 
-258 NRDKFQASIREAS
+258 
-271 AGTPRSPWLRT
+271 
-282 GDLGF
+282 
-287 IVGDEFYIVG
+287 
-297 RMKDLIIQDGVNH
+297 
-310 YPDDIET
+310 
-317 TVKEFTGGRVAAFSV
+317 
-332 SDDGVEHLVIAAEV
+332 
-346 RTEHGPDKVTI
+346 
-357 MDFSTIKR
+357 
-365 LVVSAL
+365 
-371 SKLHGLHVTDFL
+371 
-383 LVPPGALPK
+383 
-392 TTSGKISRAACA
+392 
-404 KQYGANKLQRS
+404 
-415 SNVPMTDGSVTAD
+415 
-428 KLQKWFREYLSTHI
+428 
-442 ECHPNEVSLDVPIR
+442 NEVSLDVPIR

-701 STWDCDIALVGGTN
+701 STWHCDIALVGGTN

-1820 R
+1820 P

>member
-1 MQYTSGSTA
+1 MVS
-10 NPRGVVLSMRNV
+10 RVLVHAYRV
-22 TENVDQII
+22 
-30 RNYFRHEGGAP
+30 
-41 RLPSSV
+41 SS
-47 VSWLPLY
+47 
-54 HDMGLMVGL
+54 
-63 FIPLFVGCPVILTS
+63 
-77 PEAFIRKPARW
+77 
-88 MQLLAK
+88 
-94 HQAPFSAAPNFAF
+94 
-107 DLAVAK
+107 
-113 TSEEDM
+113 
-119 AGLDLGHVNTIINGA
+119 
-134 EQVQPNTIT
+134 
-143 KFLRRFRPYNLMPAA
+143 
-158 VKPSYGMA
+158 
-166 EAVVYLATTKAGSPP
+166 
-181 TSTEFDADSL
+181 
-191 ARGHAELSTF
+191 
-201 ETERATRLIRYHSDD
+201 
-216 KEPLLR
+216 
-222 IVDPDSNIELGPG
+222 
-235 RIGEIWIHGKN
+235 
-246 VSTGY
+246 
-251 HNADDAL
+251 
-258 NRDKFQASIREAS
+258 
-271 AGTPRSPWLRT
+271 
-282 GDLGF
+282 
-287 IVGDEFYIVG
+287 
-297 RMKDLIIQDGVNH
+297 
-310 YPDDIET
+310 
-317 TVKEFTGGRVAAFSV
+317 
-332 SDDGVEHLVIAAEV
+332 
-346 RTEHGPDKVTI
+346 
-357 MDFSTIKR
+357 
-365 LVVSAL
+365 
-371 SKLHGLHVTDFL
+371 
-383 LVPPGALPK
+383 
-392 TTSGKISRAACA
+392 
-404 KQYGANKLQRS
+404 
-415 SNVPMTDGSVTAD
+415 
-428 KLQKWFREYLSTHI
+428 
-442 ECHPNEVSLDVPIR
+442 NEVSLDVPIR

-1047 GKTAFVFAGQGSQ
+1047 GKTAFVFSGQGSQ

-1820 R
+1820 P

>member
-1 MQYTSGSTA
+1 M
-10 NPRGVVLSMRNV
+10 
-22 TENVDQII
+22 
-30 RNYFRHEGGAP
+30 
-41 RLPSSV
+41 
-47 VSWLPLY
+47 
-54 HDMGLMVGL
+54 
-63 FIPLFVGCPVILTS
+63 
-77 PEAFIRKPARW
+77 
-88 MQLLAK
+88 
-94 HQAPFSAAPNFAF
+94 
-107 DLAVAK
+107 
-113 TSEEDM
+113 
-119 AGLDLGHVNTIINGA
+119 
-134 EQVQPNTIT
+134 
-143 KFLRRFRPYNLMPAA
+143 
-158 VKPSYGMA
+158 
-166 EAVVYLATTKAGSPP
+166 
-181 TSTEFDADSL
+181 
-191 ARGHAELSTF
+191 
-201 ETERATRLIRYHSDD
+201 
-216 KEPLLR
+216 
-222 IVDPDSNIELGPG
+222 
-235 RIGEIWIHGKN
+235 
-246 VSTGY
+246 
-251 HNADDAL
+251 
-258 NRDKFQASIREAS
+258 
-271 AGTPRSPWLRT
+271 
-282 GDLGF
+282 
-287 IVGDEFYIVG
+287 
-297 RMKDLIIQDGVNH
+297 
-310 YPDDIET
+310 
-317 TVKEFTGGRVAAFSV
+317 
-332 SDDGVEHLVIAAEV
+332 
-346 RTEHGPDKVTI
+346 
-357 MDFSTIKR
+357 
-365 LVVSAL
+365 
-371 SKLHGLHVTDFL
+371 
-383 LVPPGALPK
+383 
-392 TTSGKISRAACA
+392 
-404 KQYGANKLQRS
+404 
-415 SNVPMTDGSVTAD
+415 
-428 KLQKWFREYLSTHI
+428 
-442 ECHPNEVSLDVPIR
+442 
-456 DLGLKSIDVL
+456 
-466 AIPGDLGDR
+466 
-475 FGFCIPDLAVWDN
+475 
-488 PSANDL
+488 
-494 IDSLLN
+494 
-500 QRSADSLRESHGHA
+500 
-514 DRNTQGRGS
+514 
-523 INEPVA
+523 
-529 VIGVGCRFPGDIDG
+529 
-543 PERLWDFLT
+543 
-552 EKKCAITAYPDR
+552 
-564 GFTNA
+564 
-569 GTFAESGGFLK
+569 
-580 DVAGFDNRFFDIPP
+580 
-594 DEALRMDP
+594 
-602 QQRLLLEVSWEALE
+602 
-616 HAGIIPESLRL
+616 
-627 SRTGVFVG
+627 
-635 VSSTDYVRLVSASA
+635 
-649 QQKSTI
+649 
-655 WDNTGGS
+655 
-662 SSIIANRIS
+662 
-671 YFLDIQGPSIVID
+671 
-684 TACSS
+684 
-689 SLVAVHL
+689 
-696 ACRSL
+696 
-701 STWDCDIALVGGTN
+701 
-715 VLISPEP
+715 
-722 WGGFRE
+722 
-728 AGILSQTGCCHAFDK
+728 
-743 SADGMVRGE
+743 
-752 GCGVIVLQRLSDARL
+752 LQRLSDARL

-937 IVEEAGSVGAD
+937 IVEEAFPVESDGVCAGAD
-948 TVSGRAD
+948 
-955 VGGSGGGVV
+955 GSGGGVV

-1335 SVPTLRKDRPE
+1335 SVPTLRDAQIVSVPTLRKDRPE

-1430 ADEQLAAAIEVVC
+1430 ADEQLAAAIEVVCEHAAAAIEVVC

-1820 R
+1820 P

>member
-1 MQYTSGSTA
+1 MVS
-10 NPRGVVLSMRNV
+10 RVLVHAYRV
-22 TENVDQII
+22 
-30 RNYFRHEGGAP
+30 
-41 RLPSSV
+41 SS
-47 VSWLPLY
+47 
-54 HDMGLMVGL
+54 
-63 FIPLFVGCPVILTS
+63 
-77 PEAFIRKPARW
+77 
-88 MQLLAK
+88 
-94 HQAPFSAAPNFAF
+94 
-107 DLAVAK
+107 
-113 TSEEDM
+113 
-119 AGLDLGHVNTIINGA
+119 
-134 EQVQPNTIT
+134 
-143 KFLRRFRPYNLMPAA
+143 
-158 VKPSYGMA
+158 
-166 EAVVYLATTKAGSPP
+166 
-181 TSTEFDADSL
+181 
-191 ARGHAELSTF
+191 
-201 ETERATRLIRYHSDD
+201 
-216 KEPLLR
+216 
-222 IVDPDSNIELGPG
+222 
-235 RIGEIWIHGKN
+235 
-246 VSTGY
+246 
-251 HNADDAL
+251 
-258 NRDKFQASIREAS
+258 
-271 AGTPRSPWLRT
+271 
-282 GDLGF
+282 
-287 IVGDEFYIVG
+287 
-297 RMKDLIIQDGVNH
+297 
-310 YPDDIET
+310 
-317 TVKEFTGGRVAAFSV
+317 
-332 SDDGVEHLVIAAEV
+332 
-346 RTEHGPDKVTI
+346 
-357 MDFSTIKR
+357 
-365 LVVSAL
+365 
-371 SKLHGLHVTDFL
+371 
-383 LVPPGALPK
+383 
-392 TTSGKISRAACA
+392 
-404 KQYGANKLQRS
+404 
-415 SNVPMTDGSVTAD
+415 
-428 KLQKWFREYLSTHI
+428 
-442 ECHPNEVSLDVPIR
+442 NEVSLDVPIR

-767 EGRRILAILTG
+767 EGRWILAILTG

-796 AQIGVLENAC
+796 AQIVVLENAC

-1060 WLGMGS
+1060 WLCMGS

-1820 R
+1820 P

>member
-1 MQYTSGSTA
+1 
-10 NPRGVVLSMRNV
+10 
-22 TENVDQII
+22 
-30 RNYFRHEGGAP
+30 
-41 RLPSSV
+41 
-47 VSWLPLY
+47 
-54 HDMGLMVGL
+54 
-63 FIPLFVGCPVILTS
+63 
-77 PEAFIRKPARW
+77 
-88 MQLLAK
+88 
-94 HQAPFSAAPNFAF
+94 
-107 DLAVAK
+107 
-113 TSEEDM
+113 
-119 AGLDLGHVNTIINGA
+119 
-134 EQVQPNTIT
+134 
-143 KFLRRFRPYNLMPAA
+143 
-158 VKPSYGMA
+158 
-166 EAVVYLATTKAGSPP
+166 
-181 TSTEFDADSL
+181 
-191 ARGHAELSTF
+191 
-201 ETERATRLIRYHSDD
+201 
-216 KEPLLR
+216 
-222 IVDPDSNIELGPG
+222 
-235 RIGEIWIHGKN
+235 
-246 VSTGY
+246 
-251 HNADDAL
+251 
-258 NRDKFQASIREAS
+258 
-271 AGTPRSPWLRT
+271 
-282 GDLGF
+282 
-287 IVGDEFYIVG
+287 
-297 RMKDLIIQDGVNH
+297 
-310 YPDDIET
+310 
-317 TVKEFTGGRVAAFSV
+317 
-332 SDDGVEHLVIAAEV
+332 
-346 RTEHGPDKVTI
+346 
-357 MDFSTIKR
+357 
-365 LVVSAL
+365 
-371 SKLHGLHVTDFL
+371 
-383 LVPPGALPK
+383 
-392 TTSGKISRAACA
+392 
-404 KQYGANKLQRS
+404 
-415 SNVPMTDGSVTAD
+415 MTDGSVTAD

-824 GTSLGDRIEAH
+824 GTSLGDRIEVH

-1335 SVPTLRKDRPE
+1335 SVLTLRKDRPE

-1524 AERIDALTDLF
+1524 AERIDALTDVF

-1820 R
+1820 P

>member
-1 MQYTSGSTA
+1 
-10 NPRGVVLSMRNV
+10 
-22 TENVDQII
+22 
-30 RNYFRHEGGAP
+30 
-41 RLPSSV
+41 
-47 VSWLPLY
+47 
-54 HDMGLMVGL
+54 
-63 FIPLFVGCPVILTS
+63 
-77 PEAFIRKPARW
+77 
-88 MQLLAK
+88 
-94 HQAPFSAAPNFAF
+94 
-107 DLAVAK
+107 
-113 TSEEDM
+113 
-119 AGLDLGHVNTIINGA
+119 
-134 EQVQPNTIT
+134 
-143 KFLRRFRPYNLMPAA
+143 
-158 VKPSYGMA
+158 
-166 EAVVYLATTKAGSPP
+166 
-181 TSTEFDADSL
+181 
-191 ARGHAELSTF
+191 
-201 ETERATRLIRYHSDD
+201 
-216 KEPLLR
+216 
-222 IVDPDSNIELGPG
+222 
-235 RIGEIWIHGKN
+235 
-246 VSTGY
+246 
-251 HNADDAL
+251 
-258 NRDKFQASIREAS
+258 
-271 AGTPRSPWLRT
+271 
-282 GDLGF
+282 
-287 IVGDEFYIVG
+287 
-297 RMKDLIIQDGVNH
+297 
-310 YPDDIET
+310 
-317 TVKEFTGGRVAAFSV
+317 
-332 SDDGVEHLVIAAEV
+332 
-346 RTEHGPDKVTI
+346 
-357 MDFSTIKR
+357 
-365 LVVSAL
+365 
-371 SKLHGLHVTDFL
+371 
-383 LVPPGALPK
+383 
-392 TTSGKISRAACA
+392 
-404 KQYGANKLQRS
+404 
-415 SNVPMTDGSVTAD
+415 
-428 KLQKWFREYLSTHI
+428 
-442 ECHPNEVSLDVPIR
+442 
-456 DLGLKSIDVL
+456 
-466 AIPGDLGDR
+466 
-475 FGFCIPDLAVWDN
+475 
-488 PSANDL
+488 
-494 IDSLLN
+494 
-500 QRSADSLRESHGHA
+500 
-514 DRNTQGRGS
+514 
-523 INEPVA
+523 
-529 VIGVGCRFPGDIDG
+529 
-543 PERLWDFLT
+543 
-552 EKKCAITAYPDR
+552 
-564 GFTNA
+564 
-569 GTFAESGGFLK
+569 
-580 DVAGFDNRFFDIPP
+580 
-594 DEALRMDP
+594 
-602 QQRLLLEVSWEALE
+602 
-616 HAGIIPESLRL
+616 
-627 SRTGVFVG
+627 
-635 VSSTDYVRLVSASA
+635 
-649 QQKSTI
+649 
-655 WDNTGGS
+655 
-662 SSIIANRIS
+662 
-671 YFLDIQGPSIVID
+671 
-684 TACSS
+684 
-689 SLVAVHL
+689 
-696 ACRSL
+696 
-701 STWDCDIALVGGTN
+701 
-715 VLISPEP
+715 
-722 WGGFRE
+722 
-728 AGILSQTGCCHAFDK
+728 
-743 SADGMVRGE
+743 
-752 GCGVIVLQRLSDARL
+752 
-767 EGRRILAILTG
+767 
-778 SAVNQ
+778 
-783 DGKSNGIMAPNPS
+783 
-796 AQIGVLENAC
+796 
-806 KSARVD
+806 
-812 PLEIGYVEAHGT
+812 
-824 GTSLGDRIEAH
+824 
-835 ALGMVFGRK
+835 
-844 RPGSGPLMIGSIK
+844 MIGSIK

-1820 R
+1820 P

>member
-1 MQYTSGSTA
+1 
-10 NPRGVVLSMRNV
+10 
-22 TENVDQII
+22 
-30 RNYFRHEGGAP
+30 
-41 RLPSSV
+41 
-47 VSWLPLY
+47 
-54 HDMGLMVGL
+54 
-63 FIPLFVGCPVILTS
+63 
-77 PEAFIRKPARW
+77 
-88 MQLLAK
+88 
-94 HQAPFSAAPNFAF
+94 
-107 DLAVAK
+107 
-113 TSEEDM
+113 
-119 AGLDLGHVNTIINGA
+119 
-134 EQVQPNTIT
+134 
-143 KFLRRFRPYNLMPAA
+143 
-158 VKPSYGMA
+158 
-166 EAVVYLATTKAGSPP
+166 
-181 TSTEFDADSL
+181 
-191 ARGHAELSTF
+191 
-201 ETERATRLIRYHSDD
+201 
-216 KEPLLR
+216 
-222 IVDPDSNIELGPG
+222 
-235 RIGEIWIHGKN
+235 
-246 VSTGY
+246 
-251 HNADDAL
+251 
-258 NRDKFQASIREAS
+258 
-271 AGTPRSPWLRT
+271 
-282 GDLGF
+282 
-287 IVGDEFYIVG
+287 
-297 RMKDLIIQDGVNH
+297 
-310 YPDDIET
+310 
-317 TVKEFTGGRVAAFSV
+317 
-332 SDDGVEHLVIAAEV
+332 
-346 RTEHGPDKVTI
+346 
-357 MDFSTIKR
+357 
-365 LVVSAL
+365 
-371 SKLHGLHVTDFL
+371 
-383 LVPPGALPK
+383 
-392 TTSGKISRAACA
+392 
-404 KQYGANKLQRS
+404 
-415 SNVPMTDGSVTAD
+415 MTDGSVTAD

-1123 YRLLMSWGVRPGLV
+1123 YRLVMSWGVRPGLV

-1157 DAAML
+1157 GAAML

-1524 AERIDALTDLF
+1524 AERIDALTDVF

-1632 MIVETVSNAII
+1632 MIVETVSNSII

-1820 R
+1820 P

>member
-1 MQYTSGSTA
+1 
-10 NPRGVVLSMRNV
+10 
-22 TENVDQII
+22 
-30 RNYFRHEGGAP
+30 
-41 RLPSSV
+41 
-47 VSWLPLY
+47 
-54 HDMGLMVGL
+54 
-63 FIPLFVGCPVILTS
+63 
-77 PEAFIRKPARW
+77 
-88 MQLLAK
+88 
-94 HQAPFSAAPNFAF
+94 
-107 DLAVAK
+107 
-113 TSEEDM
+113 
-119 AGLDLGHVNTIINGA
+119 
-134 EQVQPNTIT
+134 
-143 KFLRRFRPYNLMPAA
+143 
-158 VKPSYGMA
+158 
-166 EAVVYLATTKAGSPP
+166 
-181 TSTEFDADSL
+181 
-191 ARGHAELSTF
+191 
-201 ETERATRLIRYHSDD
+201 
-216 KEPLLR
+216 
-222 IVDPDSNIELGPG
+222 
-235 RIGEIWIHGKN
+235 
-246 VSTGY
+246 
-251 HNADDAL
+251 
-258 NRDKFQASIREAS
+258 
-271 AGTPRSPWLRT
+271 
-282 GDLGF
+282 
-287 IVGDEFYIVG
+287 
-297 RMKDLIIQDGVNH
+297 
-310 YPDDIET
+310 
-317 TVKEFTGGRVAAFSV
+317 
-332 SDDGVEHLVIAAEV
+332 
-346 RTEHGPDKVTI
+346 
-357 MDFSTIKR
+357 
-365 LVVSAL
+365 
-371 SKLHGLHVTDFL
+371 
-383 LVPPGALPK
+383 
-392 TTSGKISRAACA
+392 
-404 KQYGANKLQRS
+404 
-415 SNVPMTDGSVTAD
+415 MTDGSVTAD
-428 KLQKWFREYLSTHI
+428 KLQKWFRECVSTHI

-671 YFLDIQGPSIVID
+671 YFLDIQGPPIVID

-1820 R
+1820 P

>member
-1 MQYTSGSTA
+1 
-10 NPRGVVLSMRNV
+10 
-22 TENVDQII
+22 
-30 RNYFRHEGGAP
+30 
-41 RLPSSV
+41 
-47 VSWLPLY
+47 
-54 HDMGLMVGL
+54 
-63 FIPLFVGCPVILTS
+63 
-77 PEAFIRKPARW
+77 
-88 MQLLAK
+88 
-94 HQAPFSAAPNFAF
+94 
-107 DLAVAK
+107 
-113 TSEEDM
+113 
-119 AGLDLGHVNTIINGA
+119 
-134 EQVQPNTIT
+134 
-143 KFLRRFRPYNLMPAA
+143 
-158 VKPSYGMA
+158 
-166 EAVVYLATTKAGSPP
+166 
-181 TSTEFDADSL
+181 
-191 ARGHAELSTF
+191 
-201 ETERATRLIRYHSDD
+201 
-216 KEPLLR
+216 
-222 IVDPDSNIELGPG
+222 
-235 RIGEIWIHGKN
+235 
-246 VSTGY
+246 
-251 HNADDAL
+251 
-258 NRDKFQASIREAS
+258 
-271 AGTPRSPWLRT
+271 
-282 GDLGF
+282 
-287 IVGDEFYIVG
+287 
-297 RMKDLIIQDGVNH
+297 
-310 YPDDIET
+310 
-317 TVKEFTGGRVAAFSV
+317 
-332 SDDGVEHLVIAAEV
+332 
-346 RTEHGPDKVTI
+346 
-357 MDFSTIKR
+357 
-365 LVVSAL
+365 
-371 SKLHGLHVTDFL
+371 
-383 LVPPGALPK
+383 
-392 TTSGKISRAACA
+392 
-404 KQYGANKLQRS
+404 
-415 SNVPMTDGSVTAD
+415 MTDGSVTAD
-428 KLQKWFREYLSTHI
+428 KLQKWFREYVSTHI

-671 YFLDIQGPSIVID
+671 YFLDIQGPPIVID

-722 WGGFRE
+722 WDGFRE

-1820 R
+1820 P

>member
-1 MQYTSGSTA
+1 
-10 NPRGVVLSMRNV
+10 
-22 TENVDQII
+22 
-30 RNYFRHEGGAP
+30 
-41 RLPSSV
+41 
-47 VSWLPLY
+47 
-54 HDMGLMVGL
+54 
-63 FIPLFVGCPVILTS
+63 
-77 PEAFIRKPARW
+77 
-88 MQLLAK
+88 
-94 HQAPFSAAPNFAF
+94 
-107 DLAVAK
+107 
-113 TSEEDM
+113 
-119 AGLDLGHVNTIINGA
+119 
-134 EQVQPNTIT
+134 
-143 KFLRRFRPYNLMPAA
+143 
-158 VKPSYGMA
+158 
-166 EAVVYLATTKAGSPP
+166 
-181 TSTEFDADSL
+181 
-191 ARGHAELSTF
+191 
-201 ETERATRLIRYHSDD
+201 
-216 KEPLLR
+216 
-222 IVDPDSNIELGPG
+222 
-235 RIGEIWIHGKN
+235 
-246 VSTGY
+246 
-251 HNADDAL
+251 
-258 NRDKFQASIREAS
+258 
-271 AGTPRSPWLRT
+271 
-282 GDLGF
+282 
-287 IVGDEFYIVG
+287 
-297 RMKDLIIQDGVNH
+297 
-310 YPDDIET
+310 
-317 TVKEFTGGRVAAFSV
+317 
-332 SDDGVEHLVIAAEV
+332 
-346 RTEHGPDKVTI
+346 
-357 MDFSTIKR
+357 
-365 LVVSAL
+365 
-371 SKLHGLHVTDFL
+371 
-383 LVPPGALPK
+383 
-392 TTSGKISRAACA
+392 
-404 KQYGANKLQRS
+404 
-415 SNVPMTDGSVTAD
+415 MTDGSVTAD

-1123 YRLLMSWGVRPGLV
+1123 YRLVMSWGVRPGLV

-1407 GASDGGAEL
+1407 GASDGGAEF

-1524 AERIDALTDLF
+1524 AERIDALTDVF

-1820 R
+1820 P

>member
-1 MQYTSGSTA
+1 
-10 NPRGVVLSMRNV
+10 
-22 TENVDQII
+22 
-30 RNYFRHEGGAP
+30 
-41 RLPSSV
+41 
-47 VSWLPLY
+47 
-54 HDMGLMVGL
+54 
-63 FIPLFVGCPVILTS
+63 
-77 PEAFIRKPARW
+77 
-88 MQLLAK
+88 
-94 HQAPFSAAPNFAF
+94 
-107 DLAVAK
+107 
-113 TSEEDM
+113 
-119 AGLDLGHVNTIINGA
+119 
-134 EQVQPNTIT
+134 
-143 KFLRRFRPYNLMPAA
+143 
-158 VKPSYGMA
+158 
-166 EAVVYLATTKAGSPP
+166 
-181 TSTEFDADSL
+181 
-191 ARGHAELSTF
+191 
-201 ETERATRLIRYHSDD
+201 
-216 KEPLLR
+216 
-222 IVDPDSNIELGPG
+222 
-235 RIGEIWIHGKN
+235 
-246 VSTGY
+246 
-251 HNADDAL
+251 
-258 NRDKFQASIREAS
+258 
-271 AGTPRSPWLRT
+271 
-282 GDLGF
+282 
-287 IVGDEFYIVG
+287 
-297 RMKDLIIQDGVNH
+297 
-310 YPDDIET
+310 
-317 TVKEFTGGRVAAFSV
+317 
-332 SDDGVEHLVIAAEV
+332 
-346 RTEHGPDKVTI
+346 
-357 MDFSTIKR
+357 
-365 LVVSAL
+365 
-371 SKLHGLHVTDFL
+371 
-383 LVPPGALPK
+383 
-392 TTSGKISRAACA
+392 
-404 KQYGANKLQRS
+404 
-415 SNVPMTDGSVTAD
+415 MTDGSVTAD

-1047 GKTAFVFAGQGSQ
+1047 GKTAFVFGGQGSQ

>member
-1 MQYTSGSTA
+1 
-10 NPRGVVLSMRNV
+10 
-22 TENVDQII
+22 
-30 RNYFRHEGGAP
+30 
-41 RLPSSV
+41 
-47 VSWLPLY
+47 
-54 HDMGLMVGL
+54 
-63 FIPLFVGCPVILTS
+63 
-77 PEAFIRKPARW
+77 
-88 MQLLAK
+88 
-94 HQAPFSAAPNFAF
+94 
-107 DLAVAK
+107 
-113 TSEEDM
+113 
-119 AGLDLGHVNTIINGA
+119 
-134 EQVQPNTIT
+134 
-143 KFLRRFRPYNLMPAA
+143 
-158 VKPSYGMA
+158 
-166 EAVVYLATTKAGSPP
+166 
-181 TSTEFDADSL
+181 
-191 ARGHAELSTF
+191 
-201 ETERATRLIRYHSDD
+201 
-216 KEPLLR
+216 
-222 IVDPDSNIELGPG
+222 
-235 RIGEIWIHGKN
+235 
-246 VSTGY
+246 
-251 HNADDAL
+251 
-258 NRDKFQASIREAS
+258 
-271 AGTPRSPWLRT
+271 
-282 GDLGF
+282 
-287 IVGDEFYIVG
+287 
-297 RMKDLIIQDGVNH
+297 
-310 YPDDIET
+310 
-317 TVKEFTGGRVAAFSV
+317 
-332 SDDGVEHLVIAAEV
+332 
-346 RTEHGPDKVTI
+346 
-357 MDFSTIKR
+357 
-365 LVVSAL
+365 
-371 SKLHGLHVTDFL
+371 
-383 LVPPGALPK
+383 
-392 TTSGKISRAACA
+392 
-404 KQYGANKLQRS
+404 
-415 SNVPMTDGSVTAD
+415 MTDGSVTAD

-1033 RPEAGVVCGVGKPA
+1033 GPEAGVVCGVGKPA

-1123 YRLLMSWGVRPGLV
+1123 YRLVMSWGVRPGLV

-1524 AERIDALTDLF
+1524 AERIDALTDVF

>member
-1 MQYTSGSTA
+1 
-10 NPRGVVLSMRNV
+10 
-22 TENVDQII
+22 
-30 RNYFRHEGGAP
+30 
-41 RLPSSV
+41 
-47 VSWLPLY
+47 
-54 HDMGLMVGL
+54 
-63 FIPLFVGCPVILTS
+63 
-77 PEAFIRKPARW
+77 
-88 MQLLAK
+88 
-94 HQAPFSAAPNFAF
+94 
-107 DLAVAK
+107 
-113 TSEEDM
+113 
-119 AGLDLGHVNTIINGA
+119 
-134 EQVQPNTIT
+134 
-143 KFLRRFRPYNLMPAA
+143 
-158 VKPSYGMA
+158 
-166 EAVVYLATTKAGSPP
+166 
-181 TSTEFDADSL
+181 
-191 ARGHAELSTF
+191 
-201 ETERATRLIRYHSDD
+201 
-216 KEPLLR
+216 
-222 IVDPDSNIELGPG
+222 
-235 RIGEIWIHGKN
+235 
-246 VSTGY
+246 
-251 HNADDAL
+251 
-258 NRDKFQASIREAS
+258 
-271 AGTPRSPWLRT
+271 
-282 GDLGF
+282 
-287 IVGDEFYIVG
+287 
-297 RMKDLIIQDGVNH
+297 
-310 YPDDIET
+310 
-317 TVKEFTGGRVAAFSV
+317 
-332 SDDGVEHLVIAAEV
+332 
-346 RTEHGPDKVTI
+346 
-357 MDFSTIKR
+357 
-365 LVVSAL
+365 
-371 SKLHGLHVTDFL
+371 
-383 LVPPGALPK
+383 
-392 TTSGKISRAACA
+392 
-404 KQYGANKLQRS
+404 
-415 SNVPMTDGSVTAD
+415 MTDGSVTAD

-1355 QGFVSGMGLDWAS
+1355 QGFVSGMGLDWSS

-1443 EHAAAVLGRDGA
+1443 EHSAAVLGRDGA

-1820 R
+1820 P

>member
-1 MQYTSGSTA
+1 
-10 NPRGVVLSMRNV
+10 
-22 TENVDQII
+22 
-30 RNYFRHEGGAP
+30 
-41 RLPSSV
+41 
-47 VSWLPLY
+47 
-54 HDMGLMVGL
+54 
-63 FIPLFVGCPVILTS
+63 
-77 PEAFIRKPARW
+77 
-88 MQLLAK
+88 
-94 HQAPFSAAPNFAF
+94 
-107 DLAVAK
+107 
-113 TSEEDM
+113 
-119 AGLDLGHVNTIINGA
+119 
-134 EQVQPNTIT
+134 
-143 KFLRRFRPYNLMPAA
+143 
-158 VKPSYGMA
+158 
-166 EAVVYLATTKAGSPP
+166 
-181 TSTEFDADSL
+181 
-191 ARGHAELSTF
+191 
-201 ETERATRLIRYHSDD
+201 
-216 KEPLLR
+216 
-222 IVDPDSNIELGPG
+222 
-235 RIGEIWIHGKN
+235 
-246 VSTGY
+246 
-251 HNADDAL
+251 
-258 NRDKFQASIREAS
+258 
-271 AGTPRSPWLRT
+271 
-282 GDLGF
+282 
-287 IVGDEFYIVG
+287 
-297 RMKDLIIQDGVNH
+297 
-310 YPDDIET
+310 
-317 TVKEFTGGRVAAFSV
+317 
-332 SDDGVEHLVIAAEV
+332 
-346 RTEHGPDKVTI
+346 
-357 MDFSTIKR
+357 
-365 LVVSAL
+365 
-371 SKLHGLHVTDFL
+371 
-383 LVPPGALPK
+383 
-392 TTSGKISRAACA
+392 
-404 KQYGANKLQRS
+404 
-415 SNVPMTDGSVTAD
+415 MTDGSVTAD

-488 PSANDL
+488 PSA
-494 IDSLLN
+494 DSLLN

-1820 R
+1820 P

>member
-1 MQYTSGSTA
+1 
-10 NPRGVVLSMRNV
+10 
-22 TENVDQII
+22 
-30 RNYFRHEGGAP
+30 
-41 RLPSSV
+41 
-47 VSWLPLY
+47 
-54 HDMGLMVGL
+54 
-63 FIPLFVGCPVILTS
+63 
-77 PEAFIRKPARW
+77 
-88 MQLLAK
+88 
-94 HQAPFSAAPNFAF
+94 
-107 DLAVAK
+107 
-113 TSEEDM
+113 
-119 AGLDLGHVNTIINGA
+119 
-134 EQVQPNTIT
+134 
-143 KFLRRFRPYNLMPAA
+143 
-158 VKPSYGMA
+158 
-166 EAVVYLATTKAGSPP
+166 
-181 TSTEFDADSL
+181 
-191 ARGHAELSTF
+191 
-201 ETERATRLIRYHSDD
+201 
-216 KEPLLR
+216 
-222 IVDPDSNIELGPG
+222 
-235 RIGEIWIHGKN
+235 
-246 VSTGY
+246 
-251 HNADDAL
+251 
-258 NRDKFQASIREAS
+258 
-271 AGTPRSPWLRT
+271 
-282 GDLGF
+282 
-287 IVGDEFYIVG
+287 
-297 RMKDLIIQDGVNH
+297 
-310 YPDDIET
+310 
-317 TVKEFTGGRVAAFSV
+317 
-332 SDDGVEHLVIAAEV
+332 
-346 RTEHGPDKVTI
+346 
-357 MDFSTIKR
+357 
-365 LVVSAL
+365 
-371 SKLHGLHVTDFL
+371 
-383 LVPPGALPK
+383 
-392 TTSGKISRAACA
+392 
-404 KQYGANKLQRS
+404 
-415 SNVPMTDGSVTAD
+415 MTDGSVTAD

-1655 GYSSGGVLAYALC
+1655 GYSSGGVLAYARC

>member
-1 MQYTSGSTA
+1 M
-10 NPRGVVLSMRNV
+10 
-22 TENVDQII
+22 
-30 RNYFRHEGGAP
+30 
-41 RLPSSV
+41 
-47 VSWLPLY
+47 
-54 HDMGLMVGL
+54 
-63 FIPLFVGCPVILTS
+63 
-77 PEAFIRKPARW
+77 
-88 MQLLAK
+88 
-94 HQAPFSAAPNFAF
+94 
-107 DLAVAK
+107 
-113 TSEEDM
+113 
-119 AGLDLGHVNTIINGA
+119 
-134 EQVQPNTIT
+134 
-143 KFLRRFRPYNLMPAA
+143 
-158 VKPSYGMA
+158 
-166 EAVVYLATTKAGSPP
+166 
-181 TSTEFDADSL
+181 
-191 ARGHAELSTF
+191 
-201 ETERATRLIRYHSDD
+201 
-216 KEPLLR
+216 
-222 IVDPDSNIELGPG
+222 
-235 RIGEIWIHGKN
+235 
-246 VSTGY
+246 
-251 HNADDAL
+251 
-258 NRDKFQASIREAS
+258 
-271 AGTPRSPWLRT
+271 
-282 GDLGF
+282 
-287 IVGDEFYIVG
+287 
-297 RMKDLIIQDGVNH
+297 
-310 YPDDIET
+310 
-317 TVKEFTGGRVAAFSV
+317 
-332 SDDGVEHLVIAAEV
+332 
-346 RTEHGPDKVTI
+346 
-357 MDFSTIKR
+357 
-365 LVVSAL
+365 
-371 SKLHGLHVTDFL
+371 
-383 LVPPGALPK
+383 
-392 TTSGKISRAACA
+392 
-404 KQYGANKLQRS
+404 
-415 SNVPMTDGSVTAD
+415 
-428 KLQKWFREYLSTHI
+428 STHI

-1368 VFSGY
+1368 AFSGY

-1820 R
+1820 P

>member
-1 MQYTSGSTA
+1 
-10 NPRGVVLSMRNV
+10 
-22 TENVDQII
+22 
-30 RNYFRHEGGAP
+30 
-41 RLPSSV
+41 
-47 VSWLPLY
+47 
-54 HDMGLMVGL
+54 
-63 FIPLFVGCPVILTS
+63 
-77 PEAFIRKPARW
+77 
-88 MQLLAK
+88 
-94 HQAPFSAAPNFAF
+94 
-107 DLAVAK
+107 
-113 TSEEDM
+113 
-119 AGLDLGHVNTIINGA
+119 
-134 EQVQPNTIT
+134 
-143 KFLRRFRPYNLMPAA
+143 
-158 VKPSYGMA
+158 
-166 EAVVYLATTKAGSPP
+166 
-181 TSTEFDADSL
+181 
-191 ARGHAELSTF
+191 
-201 ETERATRLIRYHSDD
+201 
-216 KEPLLR
+216 
-222 IVDPDSNIELGPG
+222 
-235 RIGEIWIHGKN
+235 
-246 VSTGY
+246 
-251 HNADDAL
+251 
-258 NRDKFQASIREAS
+258 
-271 AGTPRSPWLRT
+271 
-282 GDLGF
+282 
-287 IVGDEFYIVG
+287 
-297 RMKDLIIQDGVNH
+297 
-310 YPDDIET
+310 
-317 TVKEFTGGRVAAFSV
+317 
-332 SDDGVEHLVIAAEV
+332 
-346 RTEHGPDKVTI
+346 
-357 MDFSTIKR
+357 
-365 LVVSAL
+365 
-371 SKLHGLHVTDFL
+371 
-383 LVPPGALPK
+383 
-392 TTSGKISRAACA
+392 
-404 KQYGANKLQRS
+404 
-415 SNVPMTDGSVTAD
+415 MTDGSVTAD

-580 DVAGFDNRFFDIPP
+580 DVAGFDNIFFDIPP

-1123 YRLLMSWGVRPGLV
+1123 YRLVMSWGVRPGLV

-1524 AERIDALTDLF
+1524 AERIDALTDVF

-1820 R
+1820 P

>member
-1 MQYTSGSTA
+1 
-10 NPRGVVLSMRNV
+10 
-22 TENVDQII
+22 
-30 RNYFRHEGGAP
+30 
-41 RLPSSV
+41 
-47 VSWLPLY
+47 
-54 HDMGLMVGL
+54 
-63 FIPLFVGCPVILTS
+63 
-77 PEAFIRKPARW
+77 
-88 MQLLAK
+88 
-94 HQAPFSAAPNFAF
+94 
-107 DLAVAK
+107 
-113 TSEEDM
+113 
-119 AGLDLGHVNTIINGA
+119 
-134 EQVQPNTIT
+134 
-143 KFLRRFRPYNLMPAA
+143 
-158 VKPSYGMA
+158 
-166 EAVVYLATTKAGSPP
+166 
-181 TSTEFDADSL
+181 
-191 ARGHAELSTF
+191 
-201 ETERATRLIRYHSDD
+201 
-216 KEPLLR
+216 
-222 IVDPDSNIELGPG
+222 
-235 RIGEIWIHGKN
+235 
-246 VSTGY
+246 
-251 HNADDAL
+251 
-258 NRDKFQASIREAS
+258 
-271 AGTPRSPWLRT
+271 
-282 GDLGF
+282 
-287 IVGDEFYIVG
+287 
-297 RMKDLIIQDGVNH
+297 
-310 YPDDIET
+310 
-317 TVKEFTGGRVAAFSV
+317 
-332 SDDGVEHLVIAAEV
+332 
-346 RTEHGPDKVTI
+346 
-357 MDFSTIKR
+357 
-365 LVVSAL
+365 
-371 SKLHGLHVTDFL
+371 
-383 LVPPGALPK
+383 
-392 TTSGKISRAACA
+392 
-404 KQYGANKLQRS
+404 
-415 SNVPMTDGSVTAD
+415 MTDGSVTAD

-1784 SVAEVPGDHFGMMST
+1784 SVAEVPGDHFGMMHL
-1799 SSEAIAT
+1799 E
-1806 EIHDWISGL
+1806 
-1815 VRGPH
+1815 
-1820 R
+1820 

>member
-1 MQYTSGSTA
+1 
-10 NPRGVVLSMRNV
+10 
-22 TENVDQII
+22 
-30 RNYFRHEGGAP
+30 
-41 RLPSSV
+41 
-47 VSWLPLY
+47 
-54 HDMGLMVGL
+54 
-63 FIPLFVGCPVILTS
+63 
-77 PEAFIRKPARW
+77 
-88 MQLLAK
+88 
-94 HQAPFSAAPNFAF
+94 
-107 DLAVAK
+107 
-113 TSEEDM
+113 
-119 AGLDLGHVNTIINGA
+119 
-134 EQVQPNTIT
+134 
-143 KFLRRFRPYNLMPAA
+143 
-158 VKPSYGMA
+158 
-166 EAVVYLATTKAGSPP
+166 
-181 TSTEFDADSL
+181 
-191 ARGHAELSTF
+191 
-201 ETERATRLIRYHSDD
+201 
-216 KEPLLR
+216 
-222 IVDPDSNIELGPG
+222 
-235 RIGEIWIHGKN
+235 
-246 VSTGY
+246 
-251 HNADDAL
+251 
-258 NRDKFQASIREAS
+258 
-271 AGTPRSPWLRT
+271 
-282 GDLGF
+282 
-287 IVGDEFYIVG
+287 
-297 RMKDLIIQDGVNH
+297 
-310 YPDDIET
+310 
-317 TVKEFTGGRVAAFSV
+317 
-332 SDDGVEHLVIAAEV
+332 
-346 RTEHGPDKVTI
+346 
-357 MDFSTIKR
+357 
-365 LVVSAL
+365 
-371 SKLHGLHVTDFL
+371 
-383 LVPPGALPK
+383 
-392 TTSGKISRAACA
+392 
-404 KQYGANKLQRS
+404 
-415 SNVPMTDGSVTAD
+415 MTDGSVTAD

-500 QRSADSLRESHGHA
+500 KRSADSLRESHGHA

-1368 VFSGY
+1368 AFSGY

-1820 R
+1820 P

>member
-1 MQYTSGSTA
+1 MVS
-10 NPRGVVLSMRNV
+10 RVLVHAYRV
-22 TENVDQII
+22 
-30 RNYFRHEGGAP
+30 
-41 RLPSSV
+41 SS
-47 VSWLPLY
+47 
-54 HDMGLMVGL
+54 
-63 FIPLFVGCPVILTS
+63 
-77 PEAFIRKPARW
+77 
-88 MQLLAK
+88 
-94 HQAPFSAAPNFAF
+94 
-107 DLAVAK
+107 
-113 TSEEDM
+113 
-119 AGLDLGHVNTIINGA
+119 
-134 EQVQPNTIT
+134 
-143 KFLRRFRPYNLMPAA
+143 
-158 VKPSYGMA
+158 
-166 EAVVYLATTKAGSPP
+166 
-181 TSTEFDADSL
+181 
-191 ARGHAELSTF
+191 
-201 ETERATRLIRYHSDD
+201 
-216 KEPLLR
+216 
-222 IVDPDSNIELGPG
+222 
-235 RIGEIWIHGKN
+235 
-246 VSTGY
+246 
-251 HNADDAL
+251 
-258 NRDKFQASIREAS
+258 
-271 AGTPRSPWLRT
+271 
-282 GDLGF
+282 
-287 IVGDEFYIVG
+287 
-297 RMKDLIIQDGVNH
+297 
-310 YPDDIET
+310 
-317 TVKEFTGGRVAAFSV
+317 
-332 SDDGVEHLVIAAEV
+332 
-346 RTEHGPDKVTI
+346 
-357 MDFSTIKR
+357 
-365 LVVSAL
+365 
-371 SKLHGLHVTDFL
+371 
-383 LVPPGALPK
+383 
-392 TTSGKISRAACA
+392 
-404 KQYGANKLQRS
+404 
-415 SNVPMTDGSVTAD
+415 
-428 KLQKWFREYLSTHI
+428 
-442 ECHPNEVSLDVPIR
+442 NEVSLDVPIR

-1092 PLRDVIWGHD
+1092 P
-1102 QDLLNTTEFAQPAL
+1102 
-1116 FAVEVAL
+1116 
-1123 YRLLMSWGVRPGLV
+1123 
-1137 LGHSV
+1137 
-1142 GELAA
+1142 
-1147 AHVAGALCLP
+1147 
-1157 DAAML
+1157 
-1162 VAARGRLM
+1162 
-1170 QALPAGGA
+1170 
-1178 MFAVQ
+1178 
-1183 AREDE
+1183 
-1188 VAPMLGH
+1188 
-1195 DVSIAAVNGPASV
+1195 
-1208 VISGAHD
+1208 
-1215 AVSAIADRL
+1215 
-1224 RGQGRRVHRLAVS
+1224 
-1237 HAFHSA
+1237 
-1243 LMEPMIAEFTAV
+1243 
-1255 AAELSVGLPT
+1255 
-1265 IPVISNV
+1265 
-1272 TGQLVADD
+1272 
-1280 FASADYWA
+1280 
-1288 RHIRAV
+1288 
-1294 VRFGDSVRSAHCAG
+1294 
-1308 ASRFIEVGP
+1308 
-1317 GGGLTSLI
+1317 
-1325 EASLADAQIV
+1325 
-1335 SVPTLRKDRPE
+1335 
-1346 PVSVMTAAA
+1346 
-1355 QGFVSGMGLDWAS
+1355 
-1368 VFSGY
+1368 
-1373 RPKRVE
+1373 
-1379 LPTYAF
+1379 
-1385 QHQKFWLAPAP
+1385 
-1396 SVSDPTAAGQI
+1396 
-1407 GASDGGAEL
+1407 
-1416 LASSGF
+1416 
-1422 AARLAGRS
+1422 
-1430 ADEQLAAAIEVVC
+1430 
-1443 EHAAAVLGRDGA
+1443 
-1455 AGLDAGQAFA
+1455 
-1465 DSGFNSLSAVEL
+1465 
-1477 RNRLTAVTAVTLPA
+1477 
-1491 TAIFDH
+1491 
-1497 PTPTELA
+1497 
-1504 QYLITQIDGHGSSA
+1504 
-1518 AAAANP
+1518 
-1524 AERIDALTDLF
+1524 ERIDALTDLF

-1820 R
+1820 P

>member
-1 MQYTSGSTA
+1 
-10 NPRGVVLSMRNV
+10 
-22 TENVDQII
+22 
-30 RNYFRHEGGAP
+30 
-41 RLPSSV
+41 
-47 VSWLPLY
+47 
-54 HDMGLMVGL
+54 
-63 FIPLFVGCPVILTS
+63 
-77 PEAFIRKPARW
+77 
-88 MQLLAK
+88 
-94 HQAPFSAAPNFAF
+94 
-107 DLAVAK
+107 
-113 TSEEDM
+113 
-119 AGLDLGHVNTIINGA
+119 
-134 EQVQPNTIT
+134 
-143 KFLRRFRPYNLMPAA
+143 
-158 VKPSYGMA
+158 
-166 EAVVYLATTKAGSPP
+166 
-181 TSTEFDADSL
+181 
-191 ARGHAELSTF
+191 
-201 ETERATRLIRYHSDD
+201 
-216 KEPLLR
+216 
-222 IVDPDSNIELGPG
+222 
-235 RIGEIWIHGKN
+235 
-246 VSTGY
+246 
-251 HNADDAL
+251 
-258 NRDKFQASIREAS
+258 
-271 AGTPRSPWLRT
+271 
-282 GDLGF
+282 
-287 IVGDEFYIVG
+287 
-297 RMKDLIIQDGVNH
+297 
-310 YPDDIET
+310 
-317 TVKEFTGGRVAAFSV
+317 
-332 SDDGVEHLVIAAEV
+332 
-346 RTEHGPDKVTI
+346 
-357 MDFSTIKR
+357 
-365 LVVSAL
+365 
-371 SKLHGLHVTDFL
+371 
-383 LVPPGALPK
+383 
-392 TTSGKISRAACA
+392 
-404 KQYGANKLQRS
+404 
-415 SNVPMTDGSVTAD
+415 MTDGSVTAD

-1673 KHQRNPLGVA
+1673 KHQRNPLGGA

-1820 R
+1820 P

>member
-1 MQYTSGSTA
+1 M
-10 NPRGVVLSMRNV
+10 
-22 TENVDQII
+22 
-30 RNYFRHEGGAP
+30 
-41 RLPSSV
+41 
-47 VSWLPLY
+47 
-54 HDMGLMVGL
+54 
-63 FIPLFVGCPVILTS
+63 
-77 PEAFIRKPARW
+77 
-88 MQLLAK
+88 
-94 HQAPFSAAPNFAF
+94 
-107 DLAVAK
+107 
-113 TSEEDM
+113 
-119 AGLDLGHVNTIINGA
+119 
-134 EQVQPNTIT
+134 
-143 KFLRRFRPYNLMPAA
+143 
-158 VKPSYGMA
+158 
-166 EAVVYLATTKAGSPP
+166 
-181 TSTEFDADSL
+181 
-191 ARGHAELSTF
+191 
-201 ETERATRLIRYHSDD
+201 
-216 KEPLLR
+216 
-222 IVDPDSNIELGPG
+222 
-235 RIGEIWIHGKN
+235 
-246 VSTGY
+246 
-251 HNADDAL
+251 
-258 NRDKFQASIREAS
+258 
-271 AGTPRSPWLRT
+271 
-282 GDLGF
+282 
-287 IVGDEFYIVG
+287 
-297 RMKDLIIQDGVNH
+297 
-310 YPDDIET
+310 
-317 TVKEFTGGRVAAFSV
+317 
-332 SDDGVEHLVIAAEV
+332 
-346 RTEHGPDKVTI
+346 
-357 MDFSTIKR
+357 
-365 LVVSAL
+365 
-371 SKLHGLHVTDFL
+371 
-383 LVPPGALPK
+383 
-392 TTSGKISRAACA
+392 
-404 KQYGANKLQRS
+404 
-415 SNVPMTDGSVTAD
+415 
-428 KLQKWFREYLSTHI
+428 
-442 ECHPNEVSLDVPIR
+442 
-456 DLGLKSIDVL
+456 
-466 AIPGDLGDR
+466 
-475 FGFCIPDLAVWDN
+475 
-488 PSANDL
+488 
-494 IDSLLN
+494 N

-1761 ATVENLRE
+1761 AIVENLRE

-1820 R
+1820 P

>member
-1 MQYTSGSTA
+1 MVS
-10 NPRGVVLSMRNV
+10 RVLVHAYRV
-22 TENVDQII
+22 
-30 RNYFRHEGGAP
+30 
-41 RLPSSV
+41 SS
-47 VSWLPLY
+47 
-54 HDMGLMVGL
+54 
-63 FIPLFVGCPVILTS
+63 
-77 PEAFIRKPARW
+77 
-88 MQLLAK
+88 
-94 HQAPFSAAPNFAF
+94 
-107 DLAVAK
+107 
-113 TSEEDM
+113 
-119 AGLDLGHVNTIINGA
+119 
-134 EQVQPNTIT
+134 
-143 KFLRRFRPYNLMPAA
+143 
-158 VKPSYGMA
+158 
-166 EAVVYLATTKAGSPP
+166 
-181 TSTEFDADSL
+181 
-191 ARGHAELSTF
+191 
-201 ETERATRLIRYHSDD
+201 
-216 KEPLLR
+216 
-222 IVDPDSNIELGPG
+222 
-235 RIGEIWIHGKN
+235 
-246 VSTGY
+246 
-251 HNADDAL
+251 
-258 NRDKFQASIREAS
+258 
-271 AGTPRSPWLRT
+271 
-282 GDLGF
+282 
-287 IVGDEFYIVG
+287 
-297 RMKDLIIQDGVNH
+297 
-310 YPDDIET
+310 
-317 TVKEFTGGRVAAFSV
+317 
-332 SDDGVEHLVIAAEV
+332 
-346 RTEHGPDKVTI
+346 
-357 MDFSTIKR
+357 
-365 LVVSAL
+365 
-371 SKLHGLHVTDFL
+371 
-383 LVPPGALPK
+383 
-392 TTSGKISRAACA
+392 
-404 KQYGANKLQRS
+404 
-415 SNVPMTDGSVTAD
+415 
-428 KLQKWFREYLSTHI
+428 
-442 ECHPNEVSLDVPIR
+442 NEVSLDVPIR

-1272 TGQLVADD
+1272 TGQLVADH

-1820 R
+1820 P

>member
-1 MQYTSGSTA
+1 MVS
-10 NPRGVVLSMRNV
+10 RVLVHAYRV
-22 TENVDQII
+22 
-30 RNYFRHEGGAP
+30 
-41 RLPSSV
+41 SS
-47 VSWLPLY
+47 
-54 HDMGLMVGL
+54 
-63 FIPLFVGCPVILTS
+63 
-77 PEAFIRKPARW
+77 
-88 MQLLAK
+88 
-94 HQAPFSAAPNFAF
+94 
-107 DLAVAK
+107 
-113 TSEEDM
+113 
-119 AGLDLGHVNTIINGA
+119 
-134 EQVQPNTIT
+134 
-143 KFLRRFRPYNLMPAA
+143 
-158 VKPSYGMA
+158 
-166 EAVVYLATTKAGSPP
+166 
-181 TSTEFDADSL
+181 
-191 ARGHAELSTF
+191 
-201 ETERATRLIRYHSDD
+201 
-216 KEPLLR
+216 
-222 IVDPDSNIELGPG
+222 
-235 RIGEIWIHGKN
+235 
-246 VSTGY
+246 
-251 HNADDAL
+251 
-258 NRDKFQASIREAS
+258 
-271 AGTPRSPWLRT
+271 
-282 GDLGF
+282 
-287 IVGDEFYIVG
+287 
-297 RMKDLIIQDGVNH
+297 
-310 YPDDIET
+310 
-317 TVKEFTGGRVAAFSV
+317 
-332 SDDGVEHLVIAAEV
+332 
-346 RTEHGPDKVTI
+346 
-357 MDFSTIKR
+357 
-365 LVVSAL
+365 
-371 SKLHGLHVTDFL
+371 
-383 LVPPGALPK
+383 
-392 TTSGKISRAACA
+392 
-404 KQYGANKLQRS
+404 
-415 SNVPMTDGSVTAD
+415 
-428 KLQKWFREYLSTHI
+428 
-442 ECHPNEVSLDVPIR
+442 NEVSLDVPIR

-1518 AAAANP
+1518 GAAANP

-1820 R
+1820 P